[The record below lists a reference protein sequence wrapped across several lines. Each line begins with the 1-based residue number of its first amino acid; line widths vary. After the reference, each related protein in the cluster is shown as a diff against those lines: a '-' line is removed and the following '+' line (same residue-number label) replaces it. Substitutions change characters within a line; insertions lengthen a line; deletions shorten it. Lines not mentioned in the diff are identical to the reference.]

1 MTGAA
6 VSPAANPGGA
16 RSRYRKASSSQMKA
30 NSVAAGAALTADGA
44 LQRLADARAGP
55 TEEPPPLVA
64 GEAEQVF

>member
-1 MTGAA
+1 
-6 VSPAANPGGA
+6 
-16 RSRYRKASSSQMKA
+16 MKA
-30 NSVAAGAALTADGA
+30 NSVAAGAALTAEGA